1 MDVYSYGKIC
11 AWVGLRGRT
20 PPATLS
26 RLDVSSVCEGVFHE
40 YEAEARSAALGLDL
54 LQNLVSFL
62 EQTLQVDPGNRKSNV
77 ASLLDCLD
85 NSARILPR

>member
-26 RLDVSSVCEGVFHE
+26 LLDVSSVCEGVFHE